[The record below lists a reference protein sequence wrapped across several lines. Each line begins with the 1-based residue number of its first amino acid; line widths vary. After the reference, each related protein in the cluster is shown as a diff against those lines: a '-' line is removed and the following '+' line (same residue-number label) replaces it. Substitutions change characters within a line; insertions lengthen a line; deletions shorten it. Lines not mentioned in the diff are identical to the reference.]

1 MATFAAAPIS
11 WYSRGGKEQTCT
23 GNYHASEQRKAE
35 SVEIGLAAGFEV
47 VCAVVMADECCRAEA
62 QKGEN
67 PVDPA
72 DDRSADCASRQRLD
86 PQTANHR
93 RVADAQQRLARQG
106 EHGRNGQA
114 KDVFKV

>member
-1 MATFAAAPIS
+1 MKISLAT
-11 WYSRGGKEQTCT
+11 R
-23 GNYHASEQRKAE
+23 SE
-35 SVEIGLAAGFEV
+35 I
-47 VCAVVMADECCRAEA
+47 VCAVVIAHQCRRAEA

-67 PVDPA
+67 PVNPT
-72 DDRSADCASRQRLD
+72 DDRSADSASRQRLD
-86 PQTANHR
+86 SQTANHR